1 MVNVHVLCMHSAII
15 MLRPNTV
22 FYLVNGSLLKLS
34 AKEMVCRILTR
45 TLLIVLVS
53 VFEFGVSSDDSV
65 QLSKT
70 YGGPHGTAFS
80 DQNSVAAGQTVSSLT
95 LRSGDRVDGLTL
107 VIAKPTPLTCTR
119 GGSGGND
126 QTLVLGADEYITS
139 MEVHWGEKSGHT
151 RVFYLKFLTS
161 AGNSLSGGSTT
172 DSSATV
178 SAPVGYQLSGFYG
191 QDGDEV
197 DSLVAIWAR
206 IDASGPGTVAPAEAS
221 VAGSGSVSVDVG
233 QSDVGQTDEA
243 PDASVSGSGEQHV
256 KPSKIGG
263 IELSDVFGGPHGSEF
278 TDEASVSSGQTV
290 NSITVRGANR
300 VDGISLTISAP
311 APLSFKHGG
320 NGGTDKTLALAD
332 GEYIT
337 SMEAHWGQHNAH
349 TRVFYLK
356 FTTNKGNSVSNGK
369 PTVEQGIVTAPDGYQ
384 LSGFFGRDGDEID
397 RLGVIWTSI
406 KVVEATA
413 TEPPEVVDEDIQL
426 SPLYGGPHGTA
437 FSDINTLVL
446 EQTISGVTIRS
457 DKRVDAVSLHVTDP
471 AEMYMVHGGTGGS
484 DKTLTLEPGEYI
496 NSIEAHWDKK
506 HDHTRVFYLNLGT
519 NLGNSLSG
527 GTQTNNKGSATAPDG
542 YQLSGFFGRAGD
554 EIDQIGAIWTRIG
567 AKGVSL
573 TDDMGS
579 DVGSGSGSGFVSYS
593 TSIRN
598 WVGPTIGT
606 PTDKACY
613 RKIEDFD
620 SHNICP
626 LGYGKDGDDCITY
639 CPMAYPVTCGDECPP
654 QNGNCLLDTLKKIFS
669 VIAVALNAATDGV
682 FGEILTTF
690 KEVALVIN
698 CATNIV
704 KVIKALLKYLTII
717 QESGVNSHEALIDAA
732 YQSDAV
738 VVDLPVAVCTC
749 LGIPVP
755 AGAKYASTVLSIVEN
770 IVKEVVTNG
779 DAITSDAQSFMN
791 FLKHNVTAETEEAKV
806 EDLQELLDSN
816 TTCGWELKRL
826 TDRVVSTVSDLR
838 NDTNSAVDDIRV
850 TVSKSNL
857 VLYDIPKVTNN
868 CMGELLHNKTQ
879 QAAFETRDLIRKT
892 LGVIID
898 QLVQT
903 GKTDMGKSVS
913 SKDYMLNIA
922 DMGLSVL
929 STFDPTGIAYMASQF
944 IQPTCGPTS
953 FIGEIDD
960 GTLYEAL
967 GLKTDGDAFEGSYG
981 TWTKSGDGV
990 VNLIFESTDT
1000 KDVTVVVH
1008 SGGDQYAKVD
1018 VGSGDTVS
1026 WNCTIPELEDRT
1038 MYLDRCRPGLF
1049 GLPGTGGG
1057 SLLMWVPRS
1066 TEGGHI
1072 KMHVRINAS

>member
-1 MVNVHVLCMHSAII
+1 
-15 MLRPNTV
+15 
-22 FYLVNGSLLKLS
+22 
-34 AKEMVCRILTR
+34 
-45 TLLIVLVS
+45 
-53 VFEFGVSSDDSV
+53 
-65 QLSKT
+65 
-70 YGGPHGTAFS
+70 
-80 DQNSVAAGQTVSSLT
+80 
-95 LRSGDRVDGLTL
+95 
-107 VIAKPTPLTCTR
+107 
-119 GGSGGND
+119 
-126 QTLVLGADEYITS
+126 

-151 RVFYLKFLTS
+151 RVFYLKLLTS
-161 AGNSLSGGSTT
+161 TGNSLTGGTTT

-178 SAPVGYQLSGFYG
+178 TAPAGFQLGGFYG

-197 DSLVAIWAR
+197 DLLGAIWTR
-206 IDASGPGTVAPAEAS
+206 IDAAGPGTVAPGGGSAS
-221 VAGSGSVSVDVG
+221 GSGSVSVDVG
-233 QSDVGQTDEA
+233 QSEVGQTEEA
-243 PDASVSGSGEQHV
+243 PDASVSGSDEQHV
-256 KPSKIGG
+256 KPSRIAG

-278 TDEASVSSGQTV
+278 TDEPSASSGQTV
-290 NSITVRGANR
+290 SSITVRGADR
-300 VDGISLTISAP
+300 VDGVSLTISAP
-311 APLSFKHGG
+311 TPLSFRHGG
-320 NGGTDKTLALAD
+320 NGGSDKTLALAD
-332 GEYIT
+332 GEFVT

-369 PTVEQGIVTAPDGYQ
+369 PTDEQGVVTAPNGYQ

-397 RLGVIWTSI
+397 RLGAIWTSI

-413 TEPPEVVDEDIQL
+413 TEAPEVADEDIQL
-426 SPLYGGPHGTA
+426 SALHGGPHGTA

-446 EQTISGVTIRS
+446 EQTIGGVTIRS

-471 AEMYMVHGGTGGS
+471 AEVYMVHGGTGGT
-484 DKTLTLEPGEYI
+484 DKTLVLASGEYI

-506 HDHTRVFYLNLGT
+506 NDLTRVFYLNLGT
-519 NLGNSLSG
+519 NLGNSISG
-527 GTQTNNKGSATAPDG
+527 VQTNNKGSATAPAG
-542 YQLSGFFGRAGD
+542 YQLGGFFGRAGD
-554 EIDQIGAIWTRIG
+554 EVDQIGAIWTRIG

-573 TDDMGS
+573 TDDMGT
-579 DVGSGSGSGFVSYS
+579 DIASGSGSGFKTYS

-598 WVGPTIGT
+598 W
-606 PTDKACY
+606 
-613 RKIEDFD
+613 
-620 SHNICP
+620 HNICP

-639 CPMAYPVTCGDECPP
+639 CPMAYPVTCGDECLP

-704 KVIKALLKYLTII
+704 KVTKALLKYLTII
-717 QESGVNSHEALIDAA
+717 QESGANTHEALLDAA

-738 VVDLPVAVCTC
+738 VVDLPVAVCAC

-755 AGAKYASTVLSIVEN
+755 SGAKYASAVLSIVEN

-779 DAITSDAQSFMN
+779 DEITSDAQTFMN
-791 FLKHNVTAETEEAKV
+791 FLKHNVTADTAEASV
-806 EDLQELLDSN
+806 EDLKDLLKSN

-826 TDRVVSTVSDLR
+826 TDRVIATVSDLR
-838 NDTNSAVDDIRV
+838 NKANAAVDDIRV
-850 TVSKSNL
+850 TVSKSDL

-892 LGVIID
+892 FGVIID
-898 QLVQT
+898 QLVET
-903 GKTDMGKSVS
+903 GKTDMDKSVS
-913 SKDYMLNIA
+913 SDDNVLNIA

-929 STFDPTGIAYMASQF
+929 STFDPTGLAYMASQF

-953 FIGEIDD
+953 LIGEIDD
-960 GTLYEAL
+960 GALYEAL
-967 GLKTDGDAFEGSYG
+967 GLQTDGDAFEGSYG

-990 VNLIFESTDT
+990 VNLSFESTDT

-1018 VGSGDTVS
+1018 VGAGDTVS

-1038 MYLDRCRPGLF
+1038 MYLDRWRPGLF

-1072 KMHVRINAS
+1072 KMHVRINPS